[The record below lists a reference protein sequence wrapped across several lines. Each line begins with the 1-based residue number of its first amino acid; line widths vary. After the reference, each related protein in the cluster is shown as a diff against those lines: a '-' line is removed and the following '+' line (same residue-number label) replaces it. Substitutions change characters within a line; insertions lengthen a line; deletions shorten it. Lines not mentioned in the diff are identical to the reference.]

1 MVTMWSLLYYLH
13 ATDKETEMGE
23 TPDRALCGGL
33 GFEAGLSDFRTLLM
47 GTLTPTT
54 RAVVLDQNATHD
66 LLF

>member
-1 MVTMWSLLYYLH
+1 MR
-13 ATDKETEMGE
+13 E

-33 GFEAGLSDFRTLLM
+33 GFEAGLSDFRTFLV

-54 RAVVLDQNATHD
+54 RVVVLDQNATHG